1 MDSAGM
7 ADSSIYGMSWYASRT
22 PELEVR
28 SPLSI
33 EFDVDVCVIGGGLA
47 GLTVALEVARRGW
60 SVAVLEAGRI
70 AWNASGRN
78 TGIVRPGFAADP
90 DAVAEKVGPDPAKRL
105 WALAGMGV
113 DHVRRTIHDAG
124 IAGAE
129 TNESGLLHVSR
140 TANGR
145 AVADHA
151 ERLEDAFGVKTEF
164 WPTEQVRANLRS
176 TRYFSGIH
184 FPDAFSINPLNYALG
199 LAAAAEAAGARI
211 FEQTPALEIDPAGVR
226 KRITT
231 PSARLRAGHVVLAGN
246 VHIGG
251 LMPEL
256 ADTLVPVW
264 AYSIVTSPLGDALR
278 DAVRFRGAVTDNDR
292 GDSSHRIVDGDR
304 LLWSDRSTVWDG
316 NPRRHARALLAAIRR
331 TYPGLGPI
339 EAEYAWSGSIGATVH
354 RMPQI
359 GELSPGVWLLSG
371 FDRHGL
377 NTTAMGG
384 VLISRAILDGDQD
397 WRAFQPFD
405 LVWAG
410 GKLGRA
416 AVQTAIWYRR
426 AREALQGALARRA
439 HPGELPPAEELPA
452 EAPAEPAPERAP
464 RRRRKSKAAVEDSAQ
479 PAG

>member
-1 MDSAGM
+1 M
-7 ADSSIYGMSWYASRT
+7 AEPSIYGASWYASRM
-22 PELEVR
+22 PESEPR
-28 SPLSI
+28 GPLSI

-47 GLTVALEVARRGW
+47 GLTVALEVAKRGW
-60 SVAVLEAGRI
+60 SVAVLETRRV

-78 TGIVRPGFAADP
+78 TGTVLSGFAADP
-90 DAVAEKVGPDPAKRL
+90 DAVADKVGPESAKWL
-105 WALAGMGV
+105 WALSEMGV
-113 DHVRRTIHDAG
+113 DYVRNTIADAA
-124 IAGAE
+124 IAEAE
-129 TNESGLLHVSR
+129 SDDSGVLRVSR
-140 TANGR
+140 TANER

-151 ERLEDAFGVKTEF
+151 ERLRDAFGVKTEF
-164 WPTEQVRANLRS
+164 WPLDRVRANLRS
-176 TRYFSGIH
+176 TRYFGGIH

-211 FEQTPALEIDPAGVR
+211 FEQTPALDVDPAGVR

-251 LMPEL
+251 LMPDL
-256 ADTLVPVW
+256 ANTLVPVW
-264 AYSIVTSPLGDALR
+264 SYSIVTQPLGDALR
-278 DAVRFRGAVTDNDR
+278 DAVRFGGAITDNARD
-292 GDSSHRIVDGDR
+292 GSVHRVVDGNR
-304 LLWSDRSTVWDG
+304 LLWTGRSTVWDG
-316 NPRRHARALLAAIRR
+316 SPRRRAGALLAAIRR
-331 TYPGLGPI
+331 TYPALGEV
-339 EAEYAWSGSIGATVH
+339 EAEYAWSGAIGATVH
-354 RMPQI
+354 GMPQI

-371 FDRHGL
+371 FGGHGL

-384 VLISRAILDGDQD
+384 VLIARAILDGDQD

-416 AVQTAIWYRR
+416 AVQTAYWYGRT
-426 AREALQGALARRA
+426 RETLLGAMARRA

-452 EAPAEPAPERAP
+452 ELPAEPALAKAP
-464 RRRRKSKAAVEDSAQ
+464 RRRRKPKTAAEDSAQ